1 MEMIINTIAMIVY
14 KYDLYVIIAVAILNI
29 YVFWKAKKIVKA
41 AEKFIYPSGFRRF
54 RIKVNMDANS

>member
-29 YVFWKAKKIVKA
+29 YVFWKAKK
-41 AEKFIYPSGFRRF
+41 
-54 RIKVNMDANS
+54 